1 MRKVGFQNRFGLE
14 QGIITTLEHRF
25 AITEIIIFP
34 ASKKGTKV
42 KVVAE
47 IQTTDDTFKY
57 YLEELLKEMQDHEEI
72 DSFEV
77 KEEEG

>member
-1 MRKVGFQNRFGLE
+1 M
-14 QGIITTLEHRF
+14 
-25 AITEIIIFP
+25 
-34 ASKKGTKV
+34 

-57 YLEELLKEMQDHEEI
+57 YLEELLKEMQDHVEI

-77 KEEEG
+77 KEEEE

>member
-1 MRKVGFQNRFGLE
+1 M
-14 QGIITTLEHRF
+14 EHRF

-34 ASKKGTKV
+34 ASKKGAKV

-77 KEEEG
+77 KEEEE